1 MAARAGDATVVGGA
15 FNFVFGGVTF
25 HYTGVPEDGVLPRAR
40 MREDLLGAGSEY
52 GIGCGSDLD
61 RNGACGNFFACSGG
75 TPTTG
80 CWSTRTT
87 TSASPTSRR

>member
-1 MAARAGDATVVGGA
+1 MNVVGGA
-15 FNFVFGGVTF
+15 FDFVFGGVNY
-25 HYTGVPEDGVLPRAR
+25 HYTGVPEDGTYRIAR

-61 RNGACGNFFACSGG
+61 RNGVCGDFFAMLWR
-75 TPTTG
+75 TPTTR

-87 TSASPTSRR
+87 TSASPTSRS